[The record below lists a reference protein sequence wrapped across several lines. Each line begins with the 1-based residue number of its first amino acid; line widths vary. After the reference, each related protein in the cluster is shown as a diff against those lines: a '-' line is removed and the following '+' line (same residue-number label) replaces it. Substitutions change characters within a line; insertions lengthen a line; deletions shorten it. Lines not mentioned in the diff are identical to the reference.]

1 MVYNQNQTQQVMG
14 SDPSVNWEWLINN
27 RIMKMNDAEAEEDWE
42 KYYVYGKFVLQRL
55 RPHMEL
61 SQRQAIESE
70 FLLLQEYERKI
81 REHPTNNETSKKNDI
96 KLLRKG
102 FIDAHAAYI
111 FFTLP
116 RAGLIQIEEEGEIDF
131 SKMDFEVMKTLIKN
145 RSGMK
150 LSLEREDEK
159 EIKTDKKEE

>member
-81 REHPTNNETSKKNDI
+81 REHPTNN
-96 KLLRKG
+96 
-102 FIDAHAAYI
+102 
-111 FFTLP
+111 
-116 RAGLIQIEEEGEIDF
+116 
-131 SKMDFEVMKTLIKN
+131 
-145 RSGMK
+145 
-150 LSLEREDEK
+150 
-159 EIKTDKKEE
+159 